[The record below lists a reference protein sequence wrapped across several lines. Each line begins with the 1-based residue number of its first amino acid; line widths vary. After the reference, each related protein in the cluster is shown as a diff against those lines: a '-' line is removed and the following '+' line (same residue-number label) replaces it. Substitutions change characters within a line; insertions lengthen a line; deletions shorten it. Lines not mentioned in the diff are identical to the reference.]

1 MTEALNGVVVVDKP
15 VGPSSFGI
23 VTQARRLTG
32 ARKVGH
38 GGTLDPAASGVLPI
52 CFGEAT
58 KIAQFLLDADKEYDA
73 TIRFGIATDTY
84 DATGTVT
91 ARTPAG
97 HLTLPDVEAAVRRFQ
112 GWIDQRPPAFSA
124 LKRDGRPLYEL
135 ARGGQTIIVEPRQ
148 VRIDAFEVLDLT
160 GEDPAHPAARVRV
173 ACSKGTYIRS
183 LAHDLGSVL
192 GTGAHL
198 ETLRR
203 TRSGPFRI
211 AQAIAPEA
219 MGQGGAAAALVPP
232 AEALHALPS
241 LTLSADLVRAV
252 SDGKAIPWRAVGTPL
267 AGYGPVRLLDEG
279 GALVAVAARA
289 PEQAPDPGAEPLRT
303 LRVFGRGLPEQ
314 PR

>member
-1 MTEALNGVVVVDKP
+1 MIEALNGVVVVDKP

-23 VTQARRLTG
+23 VSQARRLTG

-91 ARTPAG
+91 ARGAAG
-97 HLTLPDVEAAVRRFQ
+97 HLTRPQVEQAAGRFL

-124 LKRDGRPLYEL
+124 LKRGGQPLYAL
-135 ARGGQTIIVEPRQ
+135 ARAGQTVIVEPR
-148 VRIDAFEVLDLT
+148 RIRVDAFEVLELT
-160 GEDPAHPAARVRV
+160 AQDPEHPTARVRV

-183 LAHDLGSVL
+183 LAHDVGVAL

-198 ETLRR
+198 EALRR

-211 AQAIAPEA
+211 VQAVAPEA
-219 MGQGGAAAALVPP
+219 LGEGGAAAALVPL
-232 AEALHALPS
+232 AQALQALPS
-241 LTLSADLVRAV
+241 LTLSPALVQAV
-252 SDGKAIPWRAVGTPL
+252 SQGKAIPWREVGTPE
-267 AGYGPVRLLDEG
+267 AGDGPVRLLDER

-289 PEQAPDPGAEPLRT
+289 SAQAPDPGAEPLRT
-303 LRVFGRGLPEQ
+303 LRVFGRGLSDDN
-314 PR
+314 R

>member
-23 VTQARRLTG
+23 VSQARRLTG

-58 KIAQFLLDADKEYDA
+58 KIAQFLLDADKEYEA

-91 ARTPAG
+91 TRQPAG
-97 HLTLPDVEAAVRRFQ
+97 SVTLLQLQEAVGHFR

-124 LKRDGRPLYEL
+124 LKREGRPLYEL
-135 ARGGQTIIVEPRQ
+135 ARAGQVVIVEPR
-148 VRIDAFEVLDLT
+148 RIRVDVFEVLELGGQDR
-160 GEDPAHPAARVRV
+160 DHPAARVRV
-173 ACSKGTYIRS
+173 VCSKGTYIRS
-183 LAHDLGSVL
+183 LAHDLGATL

-198 ETLRR
+198 EALRR
-203 TRSGPFRI
+203 TRSGPFRLEE
-211 AQAIAPEA
+211 AIAPEA
-219 MGQGGAAAALVPP
+219 LGQGGAAAALVPP
-232 AEALHALPS
+232 AEALRALPS

-252 SDGKAIPWRAVGTPL
+252 CQGKAVPWREVGTPQ
-267 AGYGPVRLLDEG
+267 AGDGPVRLLDERG
-279 GALVAVAARA
+279 DLVAVAARPPA
-289 PEQAPDPGAEPLRT
+289 EAPDPSAAPLRT
-303 LRVFGRGLPEQ
+303 LRVFGRGLSDETQ
-314 PR
+314 